1 MRELIR
7 HFLKSRKNCKG
18 FCPICKHYKTC
29 KEDLK
34 YE

>member
-7 HFLKSRKNCKG
+7 HFIKSRKTCKG